1 MMNPLITPSAP
12 ATLAGCL
19 PVTLRSDPVP
29 DAREVL
35 SFRLDRQEYG
45 IDILAV
51 QEIRGFVAPTRLAQ
65 AAAHVLGVMELRGEV
80 LPIVDLRQLL
90 GLPTPFSTETVTIVI
105 RLNGQALGLVVDA
118 VSEVRRLSASQLH
131 AMPAGRVEQPLL
143 AGLARLEDAAALLVL
158 LDLEALGAQVLS
170 H

>member
-1 MMNPLITPSAP
+1 MMNTQTTPLAP
-12 ATLAGCL
+12 ARL
-19 PVTLRSDPVP
+19 PVALRSDPVP

-51 QEIRGFVAPTRLAQ
+51 QEIRGFVAPTQLAQ

-80 LPIVDLRQLL
+80 LLIVDLRRML
-90 GLPTPFSTETVTIVI
+90 GLPTPFSAETVTIVI

-118 VSEVRRLSASQLH
+118 VSEVRRLATSQLH
-131 AMPAGRVEQPLL
+131 AMPAGRAEQPLL
-143 AGLARLEDAAALLVL
+143 AGLARLDEAASLLVL